1 MKLQKSK
8 SLLTTILTS
17 IIIISIFIGIFLIVL
32 HIQNKHY
39 IKIINAKINLIV
51 NTVVKNYPDVN
62 EEDILKILNTQSNYG
77 EDILKKYGYDNEV
90 SNIKELQ
97 EEMNRSKTQDLILI
111 SLFGLLSLSAYLV
124 YVASQERK
132 IKEINEYINQINNKN
147 YTLKIKDNKEDE
159 LSKLRNELNSKKE
172 KEELSTALADISHQL
187 KTPLTSIRI
196 MLDNINDNPDM
207 SEDVRNDFILE
218 ISKQVDWISSLV
230 ISLLKIAKFD
240 AGTIKMENEKID
252 VQKLISDVIDSL
264 AILIEVKEIKIE
276 TNIDKNSTFIA
287 DYKWQKE
294 ALINILKNSIEHSPQ
309 GSKIL
314 ITVENNS
321 VFLKIKIQDFG
332 YGIDKKDLKHIFER
346 FYKAKNSSEDSIGIG
361 LSLSKAIIEKNNGY
375 IKVDSELEKGS
386 TFEIKY
392 MK

>member
-159 LSKLRNELNSKKE
+159 LSKLRNELYK
-172 KEELSTALADISHQL
+172 
-187 KTPLTSIRI
+187 
-196 MLDNINDNPDM
+196 
-207 SEDVRNDFILE
+207 
-218 ISKQVDWISSLV
+218 
-230 ISLLKIAKFD
+230 
-240 AGTIKMENEKID
+240 
-252 VQKLISDVIDSL
+252 
-264 AILIEVKEIKIE
+264 
-276 TNIDKNSTFIA
+276 TNI
-287 DYKWQKE
+287 
-294 ALINILKNSIEHSPQ
+294 
-309 GSKIL
+309 
-314 ITVENNS
+314 
-321 VFLKIKIQDFG
+321 
-332 YGIDKKDLKHIFER
+332 IFC
-346 FYKAKNSSEDSIGIG
+346 
-361 LSLSKAIIEKNNGY
+361 
-375 IKVDSELEKGS
+375 KGS
-386 TFEIKY
+386 NI
-392 MK
+392 